1 MTPNQEELREEF
13 NNLNLLHLSKTN
25 GDSRLWILK
34 DEAFEWFFKKIEE
47 ASRLERVIE
56 SLGDKVH
63 LVKLK
68 DNYCADEELDHDM
81 KVTWYSTPLEALENL
96 SKKLNEK

>member
-1 MTPNQEELREEF
+1 MTHNQEELKKEF
-13 NNLNLLHLSKTN
+13 ISQSDGFATEDEIADWWLS
-25 GDSRLWILK
+25 
-34 DEAFEWFFKKIEE
+34 KIEE

-68 DNYCADEELDHDM
+68 DNYCADEELDHDT